1 MFTAPDLR
9 TFQPQFG
16 MFPITDFGRE
26 YYLKS
31 CVPVWA
37 PYTKADIEVLA
48 RVQRRAVMMVTNV
61 RGDYKERLALLKVSN
76 LQERRVRGYMIE
88 TFKILTGKSQVD
100 YTTWFNLASMNDGTV
115 NTRFTTGNL
124 NLALPPAPNLE
135 IRRNFFS
142 HRVVPV
148 WNQLPDSIRQAQTT
162 NQFKSAYDN
171 HLGY

>member
-1 MFTAPDLR
+1 M
-9 TFQPQFG
+9 
-16 MFPITDFGRE
+16 
-26 YYLKS
+26 
-31 CVPVWA
+31 
-37 PYTKADIEVLA
+37 
-48 RVQRRAVMMVTNV
+48 
-61 RGDYKERLALLKVSN
+61 SN
-76 LQERRVRGYMIE
+76 LQDRRVRGDMIE

-100 YTTWFNLASMNDGTV
+100 YTTWFNLASTNDGTV

-124 NLALPPAPNLE
+124 NLALPPAPKLE